1 MPPQSLPICHTWD
14 MGLFDRKVSK
24 AAISP
29 APNKAA
35 AAGGMSPGYN
45 SSNAGINMIGQYY
58 TYREGEA
65 RNRAISVPTINRARD
80 LMASVIG
87 SMPLKMY
94 TEMWNGDDMEKVY
107 LAPRSWIR
115 RPDPNVSF
123 QFLMSWTLDDLMM
136 YGRAFWY
143 ISSRTADGYPATF
156 TRLPAGSITTTDQAG
171 PVWFAPSSQVY
182 FQGGEIDPANLVQF
196 LSPAQGLIYSAPGA
210 IETALKLEAARN
222 RNASSSIP
230 AGVLKQTGG
239 EPLSAQELADLAS
252 AFNAARATNQ
262 TAALNEYL
270 SYTETNSTP
279 DKMLLIEASQYQS
292 LEMSR
297 LANVPPYLVGVAT
310 GAYSYQSSQQ
320 ARADLYLFGVKL
332 YADAIAG
339 ALSMDNVL
347 PRGTYVCFDADEYLE
362 ENFMAD
368 NMDSQDIN
376 IQENTQQRIAE

>member
-1 MPPQSLPICHTWD
+1 MA
-14 MGLFDRKVSK
+14 LFGKPKTS
-24 AAISP
+24 AISVP
-29 APNKAA
+29 TKVNAA
-35 AAGGMSPGYN
+35 TGFAPGYS
-45 SSNAGINMIGQYY
+45 SSNVGVNMIGQYY

-65 RNRAISVPTINRARD
+65 RNAAISVPTINRARD

-87 SMPLKMY
+87 SMPLRMY
-94 TEMWNGDDMEKVY
+94 REVWNETERKMEKEY

-115 RPDPNVSF
+115 RPDPTVPF
-123 QFLMSWTLDDLMM
+123 QFLMSFTLDDLMM
-136 YGRAFWY
+136 FGRAFWY
-143 ISSRTADGYPATF
+143 ISSRYADGLPATMQ
-156 TRLPAGSITTTDQAG
+156 RLPAGSITTTDQSG

-182 FQGGEIDPANLVQF
+182 FQGGEIDPANLIQF
-196 LSPAQGLIYSAPGA
+196 LSPAQGLIYSAPNA
-210 IETALKLEAARN
+210 IDTALKLEAARN

-230 AGVLKQTGG
+230 AGILRQTENS
-239 EPLSAQELADLAS
+239 EPLDAQSLSDLA
-252 AFNAARATNQ
+252 AQFNAARASNQ
-262 TAALNEYL
+262 TAALNQYL
-270 SYTETNSTP
+270 TYTETNATP

-347 PRGTYVCFDADEYLE
+347 PRGTSVCFDAHEYLE
-362 ENFMAD
+362 ENFLAD
-368 NMDSQDIN
+368 SMSDRETVIE
-376 IQENTQQRIAE
+376 ENTQEEIAS

>member
-1 MPPQSLPICHTWD
+1 MA
-14 MGLFDRKVSK
+14 LFGKPKTS
-24 AAISP
+24 AISVP
-29 APNKAA
+29 TKVTAA
-35 AAGGMSPGYN
+35 TGFSPGYS
-45 SSNAGINMIGQYY
+45 SSNVGVNMIGQYY

-65 RNRAISVPTINRARD
+65 RNAAISVPTINRARD

-87 SMPLKMY
+87 SMPLRMY
-94 TEMWNGDDMEKVY
+94 KEVWNETERKMEKEY

-115 RPDPNVSF
+115 RPDPTVPF
-123 QFLMSWTLDDLMM
+123 QFLMSFTLDDLMM
-136 YGRAFWY
+136 FGRAFWY
-143 ISSRTADGYPATF
+143 ISSRYADGLPATMQ
-156 TRLPAGSITTTDQAG
+156 RLPAGSITTTDQSG

-182 FQGGEIDPANLVQF
+182 FQGGEIDPANLIQF
-196 LSPAQGLIYSAPGA
+196 LSPAQGLIYSAPNA
-210 IETALKLEAARN
+210 IDTALKLEAARN

-230 AGVLKQTGG
+230 AGILRQTENS
-239 EPLSAQELADLAS
+239 EPLDAQSLSDLA
-252 AFNAARATNQ
+252 AQFNAARASNQ
-262 TAALNEYL
+262 TAALNQYL
-270 SYTETNSTP
+270 TYTETNATP

-347 PRGTYVCFDADEYLE
+347 PRGTYVEFDADEYLE

-368 NMDSQDIN
+368 RMDN
-376 IQENTQQRIAE
+376 EEVVVRENTQEELAR

>member
-1 MPPQSLPICHTWD
+1 MGILSRNKQS
-14 MGLFDRKVSK
+14 
-24 AAISP
+24 AISTHIGEP
-29 APNKAA
+29 AV
-35 AAGGMSPGYN
+35 AGAFSPGYS
-45 SSNAGINMIGQYY
+45 SSNAGVNMIGQYY
-58 TYREGEA
+58 TYQEGEA

-94 TEMWNGDDMEKVY
+94 NEMWNGDEMEKVY
-107 LAPRSWIR
+107 IAPRSWIR
-115 RPDPNVSF
+115 RPDPNVSA
-123 QFLMSWTLDDLMM
+123 QFLFSWTLDDLMF

-143 ISSRTADGYPATF
+143 ITSRTADGYPASF
-156 TRLPAGSITTTDQAG
+156 TRLPAGSITTTDMAG
-171 PVWFAPSSQVY
+171 PFWFAPSSQVY
-182 FQGGEIDPANLVQF
+182 FQCGELDPANLVQF

-210 IETALKLEAARN
+210 IDTALKLEAARN

-230 AGVLKQTGG
+230 AGILRQTENS
-239 EPLSAQELADLAS
+239 EPLSAQELSDLA
-252 AFNAARATNQ
+252 AQFNAARATNQ
-262 TAALNEYL
+262 TAALNQYL
-270 SYTETNSTP
+270 TYTETAATP

-292 LEMSR
+292 LECSR
-297 LANVPPYLVGVAT
+297 LANTPPYLVGVAT

-347 PRGTYVCFDADEYLE
+347 PRGTYVEFDADEYLE

-368 NMDSQDIN
+368 KMDSTETVIE
-376 IQENTQQRIAE
+376 ENTQEELANR

>member
-1 MPPQSLPICHTWD
+1 MA
-14 MGLFDRKVSK
+14 LFGKPKTS
-24 AAISP
+24 AISVP
-29 APNKAA
+29 TKVNAA
-35 AAGGMSPGYN
+35 TGFAPGYS
-45 SSNAGINMIGQYY
+45 SSNVGVNMIGQYY

-65 RNRAISVPTINRARD
+65 RNAAISVPTINRARD

-87 SMPLKMY
+87 SMPLRMY
-94 TEMWNGDDMEKVY
+94 KEVWNETERKMEKEY

-115 RPDPNVSF
+115 RPDPTVPF
-123 QFLMSWTLDDLMM
+123 QFLMSFTLDDLMM
-136 YGRAFWY
+136 FGRAFWY
-143 ISSRTADGYPATF
+143 ISSRYADGLPATMQ
-156 TRLPAGSITTTDQAG
+156 RLPAGSITTTDQSG

-182 FQGGEIDPANLVQF
+182 FQGGEIDPANLIQF
-196 LSPAQGLIYSAPGA
+196 LSPAQGLIYSAPNA
-210 IETALKLEAARN
+210 IDTALKLEAARN

-230 AGVLKQTGG
+230 AGILRQTENS
-239 EPLSAQELADLAS
+239 EPLDAQSLSDLA
-252 AFNAARATNQ
+252 AQFNAARASNQ
-262 TAALNEYL
+262 TAALNQYL
-270 SYTETNSTP
+270 TYTETTATP

-347 PRGTYVCFDADEYLE
+347 PRGTYVEFDADEYLE

-368 NMDSQDIN
+368 SMDDRETI
-376 IQENTQQRIAE
+376 IEENTQEEIAS

>member
-1 MPPQSLPICHTWD
+1 MAI
-14 MGLFDRKVSK
+14 FSK
-24 AAISP
+24 PKKSAISVP
-29 APNKAA
+29 AKVTAA
-35 AAGGMSPGYN
+35 TGFAPGYS
-45 SSNAGINMIGQYY
+45 SSNVGVNMIGQYY

-65 RNRAISVPTINRARD
+65 RNQAVSVPTINRANS
-80 LMASVIG
+80 LFKSVIG
-87 SMPLKMY
+87 SMPLRMY
-94 TEMWNGDDMEKVY
+94 NEVWDANEESMTKVY
-107 LAPRSWIR
+107 LEPRSWLR
-115 RPDPNVSF
+115 RPDPTVSY
-123 QFLMSWTLDDLMM
+123 QFLMSWTLDDLFFF
-136 YGRAFWY
+136 GRAFWY
-143 ISSRTADGYPATF
+143 ITSRTADGYPATF
-156 TRLPAGSITTTDQAG
+156 TRLPAGSITTTDQSG
-171 PVWFAPSSQVY
+171 PVWFAPSTQVY

-196 LSPAQGLIYSAPGA
+196 LSPEQGLVYSAPGA

-230 AGVLKQTGG
+230 AGILRQTENS
-239 EPLSAQELADLAS
+239 EPLSASELSDLA
-252 AFNAARATNQ
+252 AQFNLARASNQ
-262 TAALNEYL
+262 TAALNQYL
-270 SYTETNSTP
+270 TYTETNATP

-347 PRGTYVCFDADEYLE
+347 PRGTSVCFDAHEYLE

-368 NMDSQDIN
+368 TMENTETVIE
-376 IQENTQQRIAE
+376 ENTQEEIAS

>member
-1 MPPQSLPICHTWD
+1 MA
-14 MGLFDRKVSK
+14 LFGKPKTS
-24 AAISP
+24 AISVP
-29 APNKAA
+29 TKVNAA
-35 AAGGMSPGYN
+35 TGFAPGYS
-45 SSNAGINMIGQYY
+45 SSNVGVNMIGQYY

-65 RNRAISVPTINRARD
+65 RNAAISVPTINRARD

-87 SMPLKMY
+87 SMPFRMY
-94 TEMWNGDDMEKVY
+94 KEVWNEAERKMEKEY

-115 RPDPNVSF
+115 RPDPTVPF
-123 QFLMSWTLDDLMM
+123 QFLMSFTLDDLMM
-136 YGRAFWY
+136 FGRAFWY
-143 ISSRTADGYPATF
+143 ISSRYADGLPATMQ
-156 TRLPAGSITTTDQAG
+156 RLPAGSITTTDQSG

-182 FQGGEIDPANLVQF
+182 FQGGEIDPANLIQF
-196 LSPAQGLIYSAPGA
+196 LSPAQGLIYSAPNA
-210 IETALKLEAARN
+210 IDTALKLEAARN

-230 AGVLKQTGG
+230 AGILRQTENS
-239 EPLSAQELADLAS
+239 EPLDAQSLSDLA
-252 AFNAARATNQ
+252 AQFNAARASNQ
-262 TAALNEYL
+262 TAALNQYL
-270 SYTETNSTP
+270 TYTETNATP

-347 PRGTYVCFDADEYLE
+347 PRGTYVEFDADEYLE

-368 NMDSQDIN
+368 NMDDRETVIE
-376 IQENTQQRIAE
+376 ENTQEEIAS

>member
-1 MPPQSLPICHTWD
+1 MA
-14 MGLFDRKVSK
+14 LFGKPKTS
-24 AAISP
+24 AISVP
-29 APNKAA
+29 TKVTAA
-35 AAGGMSPGYN
+35 TGFSPGYS
-45 SSNAGINMIGQYY
+45 SSNVGVNMIGQYY

-65 RNRAISVPTINRARD
+65 RNQAISVPTINRARD

-87 SMPLKMY
+87 SMPLRMY
-94 TEMWNGDDMEKVY
+94 KEVWNETERKMEKEY

-115 RPDPNVSF
+115 RPDPTVPF
-123 QFLMSWTLDDLMM
+123 QFLMSFTLDDLMM
-136 YGRAFWY
+136 FGRAFWY
-143 ISSRTADGYPATF
+143 VSSRYSDGLPATMQ
-156 TRLPAGSITTTDQAG
+156 RLPAGSITTTDQSG

-182 FQGGEIDPANLVQF
+182 FQGGEIDPANLIQF
-196 LSPAQGLIYSAPGA
+196 LSPAQGLIYSAPNA
-210 IETALKLEAARN
+210 IDTALKLEAARN

-230 AGVLKQTGG
+230 AGILRQTENS
-239 EPLSAQELADLAS
+239 EPLDAQSLSDLA
-252 AFNAARATNQ
+252 AQFNLARASNQ
-262 TAALNEYL
+262 TAALNQYL
-270 SYTETNSTP
+270 TYTETNATP

-347 PRGTYVCFDADEYLE
+347 PRGTYVEFDADEYLE

-368 NMDSQDIN
+368 SMEKEETVIE
-376 IQENTQQRIAE
+376 ENTQEQIAS

>member
-1 MPPQSLPICHTWD
+1 MA
-14 MGLFDRKVSK
+14 LFGKPKTS
-24 AAISP
+24 AISVP
-29 APNKAA
+29 TKVNAA
-35 AAGGMSPGYN
+35 TGFAPGYS
-45 SSNAGINMIGQYY
+45 SSNVGVNMIGQYY

-65 RNRAISVPTINRARD
+65 RNAAISVPTINRARD

-87 SMPLKMY
+87 SMPLRMY
-94 TEMWNGDDMEKVY
+94 KEVWNETERKMEKEY

-115 RPDPNVSF
+115 RPDPTVPF
-123 QFLMSWTLDDLMM
+123 QFLMSFTLDDLMM
-136 YGRAFWY
+136 FGRAFWY
-143 ISSRTADGYPATF
+143 ISSRYADGLPATMQ
-156 TRLPAGSITTTDQAG
+156 RLPAGSITTTDQSG

-182 FQGGEIDPANLVQF
+182 FQGGEIDPANLIQF
-196 LSPAQGLIYSAPGA
+196 LSPAQGLIYSAPNA
-210 IETALKLEAARN
+210 IDTALKLEAARN

-230 AGVLKQTGG
+230 AGILRQTENS
-239 EPLSAQELADLAS
+239 EPLDAQSLSDLA
-252 AFNAARATNQ
+252 AQFNAARASNQ
-262 TAALNEYL
+262 TAALNQYL
-270 SYTETNSTP
+270 TYTETNATP

-347 PRGTYVCFDADEYLE
+347 PRGTYVEFDADEYLE

-368 NMDSQDIN
+368 VMDRTDVNIN
-376 IQENTQQRIAE
+376 ENTQEEIAS

>member
-1 MPPQSLPICHTWD
+1 MAIFNKT
-14 MGLFDRKVSK
+14 RKS
-24 AAISP
+24 AISIT
-29 APNKAA
+29 PNVTAA
-35 AAGGMSPGYN
+35 VGGGYT
-45 SSNAGINMIGQYY
+45 SNAQGVSMIGQYY
-58 TYREGEA
+58 TYQEGEA

-87 SMPLKMY
+87 SMPLRSY
-94 TEMWNGDDMEKVY
+94 NEFWNGEEMERIY
-107 LAPRSWIR
+107 IAPRSWMR
-115 RPDPNVSF
+115 RPDPTVSF

-136 YGRAFWY
+136 FGRAFWY
-143 ISSRTADGYPATF
+143 ITSRTADGYPATF
-156 TRLPAGSITTTDQAG
+156 TRLPAGSITTQDMAG
-171 PVWFAPSSQVY
+171 PVWFAPSKEVY
-182 FQGGEIDPANLVQF
+182 FQGGMLDPVNLVQF
-196 LSPAQGLIYSAPGA
+196 LSPAQGMIYSAPGA

-230 AGVLKQTGG
+230 AGILRQTENS
-239 EPLSAQELADLAS
+239 EPLDAQSLADLA
-252 AFNAARATNQ
+252 AQFNAARASNQ
-262 TAALNEYL
+262 TAALNQYL
-270 SYTETNSTP
+270 TYTETNSTP
-279 DKMLLIEASQYQS
+279 DKMLLIEASQYQA

-347 PRGTYVCFDADEYLE
+347 PRGTYVEFDAKEYLE

-368 NMDSQDIN
+368 QMDDREEIVR
-376 IQENTQQRIAE
+376 ENTQEELAQ

>member
-1 MPPQSLPICHTWD
+1 MAI
-14 MGLFDRKVSK
+14 FSK
-24 AAISP
+24 PKKSAISVP
-29 APNKAA
+29 AKVTAA
-35 AAGGMSPGYN
+35 TGFAPGY
-45 SSNAGINMIGQYY
+45 SLSNVGVNMIGQYY

-65 RNRAISVPTINRARD
+65 RNQAVSVPTINRANS
-80 LMASVIG
+80 LFKSVIG
-87 SMPLKMY
+87 SMPLRMY
-94 TEMWNGDDMEKVY
+94 NEVWDPNEEAMTKVY
-107 LAPRSWIR
+107 LEPRSWLR
-115 RPDPNVSF
+115 RPDPTVSY
-123 QFLMSWTLDDLMM
+123 QFLMSWTLDDLFFF
-136 YGRAFWY
+136 GRAFWY
-143 ISSRTADGYPATF
+143 ITSRTADGYPATF
-156 TRLPAGSITTTDQAG
+156 TRLPAGSITTTDQSG
-171 PVWFAPSSQVY
+171 PVWFAPSTQVY

-196 LSPAQGLIYSAPGA
+196 LSPEQGLVYSAPGA

-230 AGVLKQTGG
+230 AGILRQTENS
-239 EPLSAQELADLAS
+239 EPLSASELSDLA
-252 AFNAARATNQ
+252 AQFNLARASNQ
-262 TAALNEYL
+262 TAALNQYL
-270 SYTETNSTP
+270 TYTETNATP

-347 PRGTYVCFDADEYLE
+347 PRGTSVCFDAHEYLE

-368 NMDSQDIN
+368 TMDNTETVIE
-376 IQENTQQRIAE
+376 ENTQEEIAS

>member
-1 MPPQSLPICHTWD
+1 MAIFNKT
-14 MGLFDRKVSK
+14 KK

-29 APNKAA
+29 APAKAA
-35 AAGGMSPGYN
+35 AAGGFAPGYS
-45 SSNAGINMIGQYY
+45 SSNVGVNMIGQYY

-65 RNRAISVPTINRARD
+65 RNQAISVPTINRARD

-87 SMPLKMY
+87 SMPLQMY
-94 TEMWNGDDMEKVY
+94 TEVWDDVNKEMMCEY

-115 RPDPNVSF
+115 RPDPTVSF

-136 YGRAFWY
+136 FGRAFWY
-143 ISSRTADGYPATF
+143 ITSRTADGYPASF
-156 TRLPAGSITTTDQAG
+156 TRLPAGSVTTTDMAG

-196 LSPAQGLIYSAPGA
+196 LSPAQGLIYSAPSA

-279 DKMLLIEASQYQS
+279 DKMLLIEASQYQA

-347 PRGTYVCFDADEYLE
+347 PRGTYVKFDADEYLE

-368 NMDSQDIN
+368 TMDKTDVN
-376 IQENTQQRIAE
+376 IQENTQEEIAS

>member
-1 MPPQSLPICHTWD
+1 MAIFNKT
-14 MGLFDRKVSK
+14 RK

-29 APNKAA
+29 APSVAA
-35 AAGGMSPGYN
+35 AVAGGYTN
-45 SSNAGINMIGQYY
+45 NAAGVSMIGQYY
-58 TYREGEA
+58 SYQEGEA

-87 SMPLKMY
+87 SMPLRSY
-94 TEMWNGDDMEKVY
+94 NEFWNGEEMESIY
-107 LAPRSWIR
+107 IAPRSWVR
-115 RPDPNVSF
+115 RPDPTVPY
-123 QFLMSWTLDDLMM
+123 QFIMSWTLDDLMM
-136 YGRAFWY
+136 FGRAFWY
-143 ISSRTADGYPATF
+143 ITSRTADGYPATF
-156 TRLPAGSITTTDQAG
+156 TRLPAGSITTTDMVG
-171 PVWFAPSSQVY
+171 PVWFAPSKEVY
-182 FQGGEIDPANLVQF
+182 FNGGMLDPTNLVQF
-196 LSPAQGLIYSAPGA
+196 LSPAQGMIYSAPGA

-270 SYTETNSTP
+270 TYTETNSTP
-279 DKMLLIEASQYQS
+279 DKMLLIEASQYQA

-332 YADAIAG
+332 YADAIAS

-347 PRGTYVCFDADEYLE
+347 PRGTYVEFDADEYLE
-362 ENFMAD
+362 ENFITDRAD
-368 NMDSQDIN
+368 DEVIVR
-376 IQENTQQRIAE
+376 ENTQEELSQ

>member
-1 MPPQSLPICHTWD
+1 MAIFNKT
-14 MGLFDRKVSK
+14 KK

-35 AAGGMSPGYN
+35 AAGGFAPGYS
-45 SSNAGINMIGQYY
+45 SSNVGVNMIGQYY
-58 TYREGEA
+58 TYREGEM
-65 RNRAISVPTINRARD
+65 RAAAVSIPALSRSRD
-80 LMASVIG
+80 LLASVIG
-87 SMPLKMY
+87 CMPLRMY
-94 TEMWNGDDMEKVY
+94 NEVWNEEEEEIERKY
-107 LAPRSWIR
+107 IAPRSWLR
-115 RPDPNVSF
+115 RPDPTVNYN
-123 QFLMSWTLDDLMM
+123 FLMSWTFDDL
-136 YGRAFWY
+136 YFFGRAFWY
-143 ISSRTADGYPATF
+143 ITSRTADGYPASF
-156 TRLPAGSITTTDQAG
+156 TRLPAGSVTTTDQAG

-182 FQGGEIDPANLVQF
+182 FQGGEIDPYNLVQF
-196 LSPAQGLIYSAPGA
+196 LSPAQGLIYSAPNA

-279 DKMLLIEASQYQS
+279 DKMLLIEASQYQA

-347 PRGTYVCFDADEYLE
+347 PRGTYVEFDADEYLE

-368 NMDSQDIN
+368 VMDRTDVNIN
-376 IQENTQQRIAE
+376 ENTQEEIAS

>member
-1 MPPQSLPICHTWD
+1 
-14 MGLFDRKVSK
+14 MGLFDRKISK

-29 APNKAA
+29 APAKAA
-35 AAGGMSPGYN
+35 AAGGFSPGYS
-45 SSNAGINMIGQYY
+45 SSNVGVNMIGQYY

-65 RNRAISVPTINRARD
+65 RNQAVSVPTINRANS
-80 LMASVIG
+80 LFKSVIG
-87 SMPLKMY
+87 SMPLRMY
-94 TEMWNGDDMEKVY
+94 NEVWDANEEAMTKVY
-107 LAPRSWIR
+107 LEPRSWLR
-115 RPDPNVSF
+115 RPDPTVSY
-123 QFLMSWTLDDLMM
+123 QFLMSWTLDDLFFF
-136 YGRAFWY
+136 GRAFWY
-143 ISSRTADGYPATF
+143 ITSRTADGYPASF
-156 TRLPAGSITTTDQAG
+156 TRLPAGSVTTTDQSG

-196 LSPAQGLIYSAPGA
+196 LSPEQGLIYSAPGA
-210 IETALKLEAARN
+210 IETALKLEGARN

-279 DKMLLIEASQYQS
+279 DKMLLIEASQYQA

-310 GAYSYQSSQQ
+310 GAYSYQSSEQ

-347 PRGTYVCFDADEYLE
+347 PRGTAVCFDAHEYLE
-362 ENFMAD
+362 DNFMAD
-368 NMDSQDIN
+368 NMDKEDIN
-376 IQENTQQRIAE
+376 IQENTQEEIAS

>member
-1 MPPQSLPICHTWD
+1 

-29 APNKAA
+29 APVKAA
-35 AAGGMSPGYN
+35 AAGGFAPGYS
-45 SSNAGINMIGQYY
+45 SSNVGVNMIGQYY

-65 RNRAISVPTINRARD
+65 RNQAVSVPTINRANS
-80 LMASVIG
+80 LFKSVIG
-87 SMPLKMY
+87 SMPLRMY
-94 TEMWNGDDMEKVY
+94 NEVWDANEESMTKVY
-107 LAPRSWIR
+107 LEPRSWLR
-115 RPDPNVSF
+115 RPDPTVSY
-123 QFLMSWTLDDLMM
+123 QFLMSWTLDDLFF

-143 ISSRTADGYPATF
+143 ITSRTADGYPASF
-156 TRLPAGSITTTDQAG
+156 TRLPAGSITTTDQSG

-196 LSPAQGLIYSAPGA
+196 LSPEQGLIYSAPGA
-210 IETALKLEAARN
+210 IETALKLEGARN

-279 DKMLLIEASQYQS
+279 DKMLLIEASQYQA

-347 PRGTYVCFDADEYLE
+347 PRGTAVCFDAHEYLE
-362 ENFMAD
+362 DNFMAD
-368 NMDSQDIN
+368 SMDREEVN
-376 IQENTQQRIAE
+376 IQENTQEEIAS

>member
-1 MPPQSLPICHTWD
+1 
-14 MGLFDRKVSK
+14 
-24 AAISP
+24 
-29 APNKAA
+29 
-35 AAGGMSPGYN
+35 
-45 SSNAGINMIGQYY
+45 
-58 TYREGEA
+58 
-65 RNRAISVPTINRARD
+65 
-80 LMASVIG
+80 
-87 SMPLKMY
+87 MPLRSY
-94 TEMWNGDDMEKVY
+94 NEFWNGEEMESIY
-107 LAPRSWIR
+107 IAPRSWLR
-115 RPDPNVSF
+115 RPDPTVPY
-123 QFLMSWTLDDLMM
+123 QFIMSWTLDDLMM
-136 YGRAFWY
+136 FGRAFWY
-143 ISSRTADGYPATF
+143 ITSRTADGYPATF
-156 TRLPAGSITTTDQAG
+156 TRLPAGSITTTDMVG
-171 PVWFAPSSQVY
+171 PVWFAPSKEVY
-182 FQGGEIDPANLVQF
+182 FNGGMLDPTNLVQF
-196 LSPAQGLIYSAPGA
+196 LSPAQGMIYSAPGA

-270 SYTETNSTP
+270 TYTETNSTP
-279 DKMLLIEASQYQS
+279 DKMLLIEASQYQA

-332 YADAIAG
+332 YADAIAS

-347 PRGTYVCFDADEYLE
+347 PRGTYVEFDADEYLE

-368 NMDSQDIN
+368 RADDEVIVR
-376 IQENTQQRIAE
+376 ENTQEELAR

>member
-1 MPPQSLPICHTWD
+1 MAI
-14 MGLFDRKVSK
+14 FSK
-24 AAISP
+24 PKKSAISVP
-29 APNKAA
+29 AKVTAA
-35 AAGGMSPGYN
+35 TGFAPGYS
-45 SSNAGINMIGQYY
+45 SSNVGVNMIGQYY

-65 RNRAISVPTINRARD
+65 RNQAISVPTINRARD

-87 SMPLKMY
+87 SMPLRMY
-94 TEMWNGDDMEKVY
+94 KEVWNETERKMEKEY

-115 RPDPNVSF
+115 RPDPTVPF
-123 QFLMSWTLDDLMM
+123 QFLMSFTLDDLMM
-136 YGRAFWY
+136 FGRAFWY
-143 ISSRTADGYPATF
+143 ISSRYADGLPATMQ
-156 TRLPAGSITTTDQAG
+156 RLPAGSITTTDQSG

-182 FQGGEIDPANLVQF
+182 FQGGEIDPANLIQF
-196 LSPAQGLIYSAPGA
+196 LSPAQGLIYSAPNA
-210 IETALKLEAARN
+210 IDTALKLEAARN

-230 AGVLKQTGG
+230 AGILRQTENS
-239 EPLSAQELADLAS
+239 EPLSASELSDLA
-252 AFNAARATNQ
+252 AQFNLARASNQ
-262 TAALNEYL
+262 TAALNQYL
-270 SYTETNSTP
+270 TYTETNATP

-347 PRGTYVCFDADEYLE
+347 PRGTYVEFDADDYLE

-368 NMDSQDIN
+368 TMENTETVIE
-376 IQENTQQRIAE
+376 ENTQEEIAS

>member
-1 MPPQSLPICHTWD
+1 
-14 MGLFDRKVSK
+14 
-24 AAISP
+24 
-29 APNKAA
+29 
-35 AAGGMSPGYN
+35 
-45 SSNAGINMIGQYY
+45 
-58 TYREGEA
+58 
-65 RNRAISVPTINRARD
+65 
-80 LMASVIG
+80 MASVIG
-87 SMPLKMY
+87 SMPLRMY
-94 TEMWNGDDMEKVY
+94 NEMWNGDEMESVY
-107 LAPRSWIR
+107 IAPRSWLR
-115 RPDPNVSF
+115 RPDPTVPY
-123 QFLMSWTLDDLMM
+123 QFIMSWTLDDLMM
-136 YGRAFWY
+136 FGRAFWY
-143 ISSRTADGYPATF
+143 ITSRTADGYPATF
-156 TRLPAGSITTTDQAG
+156 TRLPAGSITTTDMVG
-171 PVWFAPSSQVY
+171 PVWFAPSKEVY
-182 FQGGEIDPANLVQF
+182 FNGGMLDPANLVQF
-196 LSPAQGLIYSAPGA
+196 LSPAQGMIYSAPGA

-270 SYTETNSTP
+270 TYTETNSTP
-279 DKMLLIEASQYQS
+279 DKMLLIEASQYQA

-332 YADAIAG
+332 YADAIAS

-347 PRGTYVCFDADEYLE
+347 PRGTYVEFDADEYLE

-368 NMDSQDIN
+368 RADDEVIVR
-376 IQENTQQRIAE
+376 ENTQEELSR

>member
-1 MPPQSLPICHTWD
+1 LLAVTQVTLQ
-14 MGLFDRKVSK
+14 GVS
-24 AAISP
+24 
-29 APNKAA
+29 
-35 AAGGMSPGYN
+35 
-45 SSNAGINMIGQYY
+45 MIGQYY
-58 TYREGEA
+58 SYQEGEA

-94 TEMWNGDDMEKVY
+94 NEMWNGDDMEKVY
-107 LAPRSWIR
+107 IAPRSWLR
-115 RPDPNVSF
+115 RPDPTVPY

-136 YGRAFWY
+136 FGRAFWY

-156 TRLPAGSITTTDQAG
+156 TRLPAGSITTTDMVG
-171 PVWFAPSSQVY
+171 PVWFAPSKEVY
-182 FQGGEIDPANLVQF
+182 FNGGMLDPANLVQF
-196 LSPAQGLIYSAPGA
+196 LSPAQGMIYSAPGA

-252 AFNAARATNQ
+252 AFNAARSTNQ

-270 SYTETNSTP
+270 TYTETNSTP
-279 DKMLLIEASQYQS
+279 DKMLLIEASQYQA

-332 YADAIAG
+332 YADAIAS

-347 PRGTYVCFDADEYLE
+347 PRGTYVEFDADEYLE

-368 NMDSQDIN
+368 EMDN
-376 IQENTQQRIAE
+376 REVVVRENTQEELAR

>member
-1 MPPQSLPICHTWD
+1 MAIFNKT
-14 MGLFDRKVSK
+14 KK

-29 APNKAA
+29 APTKAA
-35 AAGGMSPGYN
+35 AAGGFAPGYS
-45 SSNAGINMIGQYY
+45 SSNVGVNMIGQYY
-58 TYREGEA
+58 TYREGEQ
-65 RNRAISVPTINRARD
+65 RNLAISVPTINRARD

-87 SMPLKMY
+87 SMPLRMY
-94 TEMWNGDDMEKVY
+94 KEVWNETEQEMQKQY

-115 RPDPNVSF
+115 RPDPQVSF

-136 YGRAFWY
+136 FGRAFWY
-143 ISSRTADGYPATF
+143 ITSRYADGLPATM
-156 TRLPAGSITTTDQAG
+156 TRLPAGSITTTDMAG

-182 FQGGEIDPANLVQF
+182 FQGGELDPANLIQF
-196 LSPAQGLIYSAPGA
+196 LSPSQGLIYSAPGA

-292 LEMSR
+292 LECSR

-347 PRGTYVCFDADEYLE
+347 PRGTYVEFCADEYLE
-362 ENFMAD
+362 ENFLAD
-368 NMDSQDIN
+368 EMDDEETVIE
-376 IQENTQQRIAE
+376 ENTQEQIAQ

>member
-1 MPPQSLPICHTWD
+1 LRS
-14 MGLFDRKVSK
+14 
-24 AAISP
+24 
-29 APNKAA
+29 
-35 AAGGMSPGYN
+35 YN
-45 SSNAGINMIGQYY
+45 
-58 TYREGEA
+58 EF
-65 RNRAISVPTINRARD
+65 
-80 LMASVIG
+80 
-87 SMPLKMY
+87 
-94 TEMWNGDDMEKVY
+94 WNGEEMESIY
-107 LAPRSWIR
+107 IAPRSWLR
-115 RPDPNVSF
+115 RPDPTVPY
-123 QFLMSWTLDDLMM
+123 QFIMSWTLDDLMM
-136 YGRAFWY
+136 FGRAFWY
-143 ISSRTADGYPATF
+143 ITSRTADGYPATF
-156 TRLPAGSITTTDQAG
+156 TRLPAGSITTTDMVG
-171 PVWFAPSSQVY
+171 PVWFAPSKEVY
-182 FQGGEIDPANLVQF
+182 FNGGMLDPTNLVQF
-196 LSPAQGLIYSAPGA
+196 LSPAQGMIYSAPGA

-270 SYTETNSTP
+270 TYTETNSTP
-279 DKMLLIEASQYQS
+279 DKMLLIEASQYQA

-332 YADAIAG
+332 YADAIAS

-347 PRGTYVCFDADEYLE
+347 PRGTYVEFDADEYLE

-368 NMDSQDIN
+368 RADDEVIVR
-376 IQENTQQRIAE
+376 ENTQEELSQ